1 MLSPTRRRWL
11 RLHATIASAVAVGG
25 AVGGLLRHGLV
36 LAFPYTPGQVPYV
49 ILTIN
54 VVGAFVLGAGGRWL
68 VHTYPEHRLV
78 RYALTTGLMGAFTTF
93 STYALDAVHL
103 ADAGAQAAALGY
115 VAASLLVGLLAAG
128 LGLATAE
135 RLLNAHTS

>member
-1 MLSPTRRRWL
+1 MLSPARRRWL
-11 RLHATIASAVAVGG
+11 RLHTAIASAVAVGG

-49 ILTIN
+49 ILMIN
-54 VVGAFVLGAGGRWL
+54 IVGAFVLGAGGRWL
-68 VHTYPEHRLV
+68 VHKHPEHRLM

-103 ADAGAQAAALGY
+103 ADAGAQAAAFGY
-115 VAASLLVGLLAAG
+115 VAASLVLGVLAAGAGLASAENLLAA
-128 LGLATAE
+128 
-135 RLLNAHTS
+135 RSS

>member
-1 MLSPTRRRWL
+1 MLSPARRRWL
-11 RLHATIASAVAVGG
+11 RLHAVIASAVALGG

-49 ILTIN
+49 ILAIN

-68 VHTYPEHRLV
+68 VHKHPEHRLM

-93 STYALDAVHL
+93 STYALDAVQL
-103 ADAGAQAAALGY
+103 ADAGAQTAALAY
-115 VAASLLVGLLAAG
+115 VAASMLLGLLAAG
-128 LGLATAE
+128 LGLATSE

>member
-1 MLSPTRRRWL
+1 M
-11 RLHATIASAVAVGG
+11 
-25 AVGGLLRHGLV
+25 GGLLRHGLV

-49 ILTIN
+49 IFTIN
-54 VVGAFVLGAGGRWL
+54 MVGAFVLGAGGRWL
-68 VHTYPEHRLV
+68 VHKHPEHRLV

-103 ADAGAQAAALGY
+103 ADAGAQAAALAY

-135 RLLNAHTS
+135 RVLNSHTS